1 MHELQVNWM
10 KKIIT
15 EGQAISNFRSDL
27 TVDELADFVI
37 GLSVG
42 GQFLAR
48 IVTDSEKLKT
58 MKRHALLFLQGS

>member
-15 EGQAISNFRSDL
+15 EGQATSNFRCDL

-58 MKRHALLFLQGS
+58 MKRHAFLFLQGS